1 MNLSA
6 HFTLEELTVS
16 DTATRLSIDNRPS
29 EAVIARLQ
37 VLCQYLERIREVIG
51 APIIITSGYRS
62 PELCRAIKSSATSS
76 HTAGEAADFKAP
88 GFGRTTK
95 ESAIAIRDS
104 GIPFDQLIYEG
115 TWVHF
120 GIREP
125 MRKMVLTAH
134 FGKGP
139 VWYTAGIA

>member
-1 MNLSA
+1 MNLSE
-6 HFTLEELTVS
+6 HFTLEEMVAS
-16 DTATRLSIDNRPS
+16 DTAVRKGIDNTPPP
-29 EAVIARLQ
+29 EVISRLQ
-37 VLCQYLERIREVIG
+37 VLAQYLERIREVLN
-51 APIIITSGYRS
+51 APIIITSGYRC
-62 PELCRAIKSSATSS
+62 PALCEAIGSSAKSS

-88 GFGRTTK
+88 KFG
-95 ESAIAIRDS
+95 SAREITLAIRDN

-134 FGKGP
+134 FGGGT
-139 VWYTAGIA
+139 VRYTHGIA

>member
-6 HFTLEELTVS
+6 HFTLEEMTAS
-16 DTATRLSIDNRPS
+16 DTALRLGIDNTPPP
-29 EAVIARLQ
+29 EVVARLQ
-37 VLCQYLERIREVIG
+37 VLAQYLERIRAVLN

-62 PELCRAIKSSATSS
+62 AELCQAIGSSPTSS

-88 GFGRTTK
+88 GFG
-95 ESAIAIRDS
+95 SARDIAVAIRDNA
-104 GIPFDQLIYEG
+104 IPYDQLIYEG

-134 FGKGP
+134 FGRGP
-139 VWYTAGIA
+139 VWYTHGIA